1 MASSSVQGAA
11 AHVRIL
17 VVEDSPLM
25 RSATTSRLRN
35 EPEMD
40 VVGEASDRTQ
50 ALSCI
55 EERIPDVVLLD
66 LRLGGSTQEGIDLAA
81 DIGRRF
87 PTVRIVIYSAY
98 FSAKHADLLGAPNIW
113 GCVLK
118 TEPPRSVVD
127 AVRAV
132 ARGERYRTE
141 WR

>member
-1 MASSSVQGAA
+1 
-11 AHVRIL
+11 
-17 VVEDSPLM
+17 M

-35 EPEMD
+35 EHEMD
-40 VVGEASDRTQ
+40 VVGEASDRAQ

-98 FSAKHADLLGAPNIW
+98 FSAKHADLFGEPNVW

-118 TEPPRSVVD
+118 TEPPRSVVE
-127 AVRAV
+127 AIRAV